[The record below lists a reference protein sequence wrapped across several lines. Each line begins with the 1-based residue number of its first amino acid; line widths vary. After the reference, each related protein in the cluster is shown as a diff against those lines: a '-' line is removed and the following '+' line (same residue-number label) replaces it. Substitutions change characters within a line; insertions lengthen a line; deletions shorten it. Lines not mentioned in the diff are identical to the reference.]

1 MISPQRVAPI
11 TRAAETCTRCTDSVA
26 FMTLSAAGKNADS
39 ATTTMMGVL
48 PKPITMR
55 NSGTQAIDGIDCR
68 MTMALRS
75 TSRKKNSTAATRPKP
90 IPAASA
96 RP

>member
-1 MISPQRVAPI
+1 M
-11 TRAAETCTRCTDSVA
+11 TRAADTCTRCTDSVA
-26 FMTLSAAGKNADS
+26 FITLSAAGKNADN
-39 ATTTMMGVL
+39 ATTTMMGAL
-48 PKPITMR
+48 PKPMTIR
-55 NSGTQAIDGIDCR
+55 NNGTQAIDGIDCR

-90 IPAASA
+90 MPAASA